1 MNMKKKSWVTLP
13 LIALLSMST
22 LLAACGNNS
31 NSASPTTD
39 GNTASTTTGKKLHIV
54 TSFYPMQEF
63 TSKVA
68 GDLADVQVLVPA
80 GTEPHDWEP
89 TAQDI
94 AKMTD
99 ADMLVYNGGGVES
112 WIDQVKDT
120 LGDSGPKLVEASQ
133 GIQMMESTEEEHE
146 GEEAGHAE
154 EADHA
159 TEEGHDHG
167 SLDPHVWLSPL
178 QAQTEVRNIETALTT
193 LDPDHTADYKKNA
206 DAYIAE
212 LQKLDA
218 EYKASL
224 SKVKRKDFITQ
235 HAAFAYLAHD
245 YGLTQVPIAGLSPE
259 QEPSAEAMAKIVDFA
274 KQNDVKT
281 IFFETLVSSNVA
293 KTIADE
299 IGAKTDVL
307 NPLEGLTSAET
318 SAGENYVS
326 VMRTNLAALEKA
338 LNE

>member
-1 MNMKKKSWVTLP
+1 MKKKSWIKLP

-31 NSASPTTD
+31 DSASSTAGTSSS
-39 GNTASTTTGKKLHIV
+39 TASGDKLHIV

-120 LGDSGPKLVEASQ
+120 LGDSGPKLVDASN
-133 GIQMMESTEEEHE
+133 GIQLMASTEEEHE
-146 GEEAGHAE
+146 GEEAGHE
-154 EADHA
+154 EEHA
-159 TEEGHDHG
+159 TEEAHDHG
-167 SLDPHVWLSPL
+167 EFDPHVWLSPI
-178 QAQTEVRNIETALTT
+178 QAQTEVRNIETGLTA
-193 LDPDHTADYKKNA
+193 LDPNHAADYKKNA

-218 EYKASL
+218 EYKAGL
-224 SKVKRKDFITQ
+224 SNVKRKDFITQ

-274 KQNDVKT
+274 KQNNVKT

-299 IGAKTDVL
+299 VGAKTAVL
-307 NPLEGLTSAET
+307 NPLEGLTSEET
-318 SAGENYVS
+318 SAGENYIS

>member
-1 MNMKKKSWVTLP
+1 MNMKKKSWIKLP

-31 NSASPTTD
+31 DSAS
-39 GNTASTTTGKKLHIV
+39 STTTGTSGSTASGEKLHIV

-120 LGDSGPKLVEASQ
+120 LGDSGPKLVDASN
-133 GIQMMESTEEEHE
+133 GIQLMASTEEEHE
-146 GEEAGHAE
+146 GEEAGHE
-154 EADHA
+154 EEHA

-167 SLDPHVWLSPL
+167 EFDPHVWLSPI
-178 QAQTEVRNIETALTT
+178 QAQTEVRNIETALTA
-193 LDPDHTADYKKNA
+193 LDPNHAADFKKNA

-224 SKVKRKDFITQ
+224 SNVKRKDFITQ

-274 KQNDVKT
+274 KQNNVKT

-299 IGAKTDVL
+299 VGAKTAVL

-318 SAGENYVS
+318 SAGENYIS

>member
-1 MNMKKKSWVTLP
+1 MNMKKKSWIKLP

-31 NSASPTTD
+31 DSASSTAGTSSS
-39 GNTASTTTGKKLHIV
+39 TASGDKLHIV

-120 LGDSGPKLVEASQ
+120 LGDSGPKLVDASN
-133 GIQMMESTEEEHE
+133 GIQLMASTEEEHE
-146 GEEAGHAE
+146 GEEAGHE
-154 EADHA
+154 EEHA
-159 TEEGHDHG
+159 TEEAHDHG
-167 SLDPHVWLSPL
+167 EFDPHVWLSPI
-178 QAQTEVRNIETALTT
+178 QAQTEVRNIETGLTA
-193 LDPDHTADYKKNA
+193 LDPNHAADYKKNA

-218 EYKASL
+218 EYKAGL
-224 SKVKRKDFITQ
+224 SNVKRKDFITQ

-274 KQNDVKT
+274 KQNNVKT

-299 IGAKTDVL
+299 VGAKTAVL
-307 NPLEGLTSAET
+307 NPLEGLTSEET
-318 SAGENYVS
+318 SAGENYIS

>member
-1 MNMKKKSWVTLP
+1 MNMKKSNWVKLP

-31 NSASPTTD
+31 NSASTTE
-39 GNTASTTTGKKLHIV
+39 GNSGSTASGEKLHIV

-112 WIDQVKDT
+112 WIDQVQDT
-120 LGDSGPKLVEASQ
+120 LGDSGPKLVEASS
-133 GIQMMESTEEEHE
+133 GIQLMASTEEEHE
-146 GEEAGHAE
+146 GEEA
-154 EADHA
+154 D
-159 TEEGHDHG
+159 HDHG

-178 QAQTEVRNIETALTT
+178 QAQTEVRNIETALTA
-193 LDPDHTADYKKNA
+193 LDPDHAADYKKNA
-206 DAYIAE
+206 DTYIAE
-212 LQKLDA
+212 LEKLDA
-218 EYKASL
+218 DYKAGL
-224 SKVKRKDFITQ
+224 SNTKRKDFITQ

-274 KQNDVKT
+274 KQNNVKT

-293 KTIADE
+293 QTIANE
-299 IGAKTDVL
+299 VGAQTAVL

-318 SAGENYVS
+318 SAGEDYIS
-326 VMRTNLAALEKA
+326 VMRTSLAALEKA